1 MKKRDKW
8 IAVIFMLFIFTLPIV
23 TVVKGFL
30 PQSQEDT
37 LTEEQQK
44 LLNNNGTMQDG
55 SKGDDTSSEQS
66 TADANGQS
74 GEPVKTPWFT
84 ALQNSLNSFTER
96 LFGRNKLISFN
107 SELTSLLTGGT
118 YMESTQVLLGKDNWL
133 FYKTEMDGH
142 PLWDYMGI
150 NHFTEE
156 ELAAIAAN
164 LVNMRDGF
172 KELGVDFYV
181 TALPN
186 KEIIYEEYMPDTVA
200 RVNEVSRAEQLADYI
215 WDNTDLVYV
224 YPKQALLDAKE
235 EGQIY
240 YKTDTH
246 WNQKGAFVGMQ
257 ELLHAAYGVE
267 AKDLNSV
274 SFDIT
279 SNDLAGD
286 LAVIGGVADKYNIDT
301 TYVFD
306 ADTCAV
312 ITAIDEQSA
321 DIALGVDKAL
331 EAKMGEDEID
341 AIGAGDQGIQF
352 GYASNETE
360 EYMPYAINMAHKLAR
375 QLTKIRKD
383 GTLKY
388 LRPDGKTQ
396 VTVEYDEAGKPIRID
411 AVVCSTQHDPDV
423 TQEQIHEDI
432 KKYVFDEIIPADMVD
447 ENTKYFIN
455 PTGRFVIGGPHGDSG
470 LTGRKI
476 IVDTYGGTGR
486 HGGGAFSGKDCTKV
500 DRSAAYAA
508 RYVAKNIVAAGL
520 ADKCEIQ
527 LSYAIG
533 VAHPTSI
540 HVETFGTGKL
550 SDTKLVEIIRENFDL
565 RPAGI
570 IKMLDLRRPIYRQ
583 TAAYGHFGRTDVD
596 LPWEHLDKVD
606 DLKKYLA

>member
-224 YPKQALLDAKE
+224 YPKQALLDA
-235 EGQIY
+235 
-240 YKTDTH
+240 
-246 WNQKGAFVGMQ
+246 
-257 ELLHAAYGVE
+257 
-267 AKDLNSV
+267 
-274 SFDIT
+274 
-279 SNDLAGD
+279 
-286 LAVIGGVADKYNIDT
+286 
-301 TYVFD
+301 
-306 ADTCAV
+306 
-312 ITAIDEQSA
+312 
-321 DIALGVDKAL
+321 
-331 EAKMGEDEID
+331 
-341 AIGAGDQGIQF
+341 
-352 GYASNETE
+352 
-360 EYMPYAINMAHKLAR
+360 
-375 QLTKIRKD
+375 
-383 GTLKY
+383 
-388 LRPDGKTQ
+388 
-396 VTVEYDEAGKPIRID
+396 
-411 AVVCSTQHDPDV
+411 
-423 TQEQIHEDI
+423 
-432 KKYVFDEIIPADMVD
+432 
-447 ENTKYFIN
+447 
-455 PTGRFVIGGPHGDSG
+455 
-470 LTGRKI
+470 
-476 IVDTYGGTGR
+476 
-486 HGGGAFSGKDCTKV
+486 
-500 DRSAAYAA
+500 
-508 RYVAKNIVAAGL
+508 
-520 ADKCEIQ
+520 
-527 LSYAIG
+527 
-533 VAHPTSI
+533 
-540 HVETFGTGKL
+540 
-550 SDTKLVEIIRENFDL
+550 
-565 RPAGI
+565 
-570 IKMLDLRRPIYRQ
+570 
-583 TAAYGHFGRTDVD
+583 
-596 LPWEHLDKVD
+596 
-606 DLKKYLA
+606 